1 MARGYTERQLAS
13 VMRASGATSWQDALD
28 YLAGH
33 VDGLPD
39 VDRSEIHAMRDDL
52 EEMKRRG
59 EPFTLDARMLYGTI
73 VAIRGVRTS

>member
-1 MARGYTERQLAS
+1 MVRRYSERQLAS

-28 YLAGH
+28 YLAAR

-39 VDRSEIHAMRDDL
+39 VDRPEVDAMRDDM

-73 VAIRGVRTS
+73 EAVCGARRS